1 MLRTIKREVN
11 KIWIMNILSYF
22 KILIF
27 NFLYGKID
35 GVVSAKSKSN
45 IKITNTHF
53 EDKKYNYKIFE
64 IDKGILHNA
73 SVHDCAVISEK
84 KIIDE
89 ASFQYRYNKKNDVI
103 NGPTSDNITTKIGTP
118 RFRKSFSGS
127 VFSMLTGGAGKNNYF
142 HWLFD
147 VLPRIGI
154 L

>member
-53 EDKKYNYKIFE
+53 EDKKYRELQSKQ
-64 IDKGILHNA
+64 K
-73 SVHDCAVISEK
+73 
-84 KIIDE
+84 
-89 ASFQYRYNKKNDVI
+89 Q
-103 NGPTSDNITTKIGTP
+103 
-118 RFRKSFSGS
+118 
-127 VFSMLTGGAGKNNYF
+127 
-142 HWLFD
+142 
-147 VLPRIGI
+147 
-154 L
+154 